1 MNRLFHSVKLIEENC
16 KGCSKCMNKCP
27 MEAVRLKNSK
37 AFVIEE
43 KCIDCGECIK
53 TCPYNA
59 HVAEKNSLEDIEKYK
74 IKVAIPSITLYSQFG
89 EYIDPDI
96 INDALLS
103 LGFDEV
109 YDVTY
114 ACDIFSEI
122 TKKEIEKIKKP
133 AISVM
138 CPSIARLI
146 STSYPSLIEN
156 TVRILTPIEI
166 AANLVREKYEKEG
179 YTYEDVGIFYLTPC
193 VGWITM
199 LRYPS
204 INRACEINGI
214 FAINDIY
221 AKMLKEIKKK
231 NGHVGEQGNMSFTG
245 LSLAIPGGLSKTM
258 NESDYIVVDGVHNV
272 IKVFDDIENGKI
284 KDVKFIEP
292 FACSGGCMGGS
303 FLVENPYNARR
314 IMGKYVNEINFT
326 YSFDELSDFYR
337 QQFVENVRNIKFS
350 NQKLADDFVSA
361 VKKMKFMNH
370 LINTLPGTDCGQ
382 CGSPSCKAFA
392 EDVVKGLAPIGDCKY
407 IKLGG
412 ETDEG

>member
-1 MNRLFHSVKLIEENC
+1 MNKLFHSVKLIEEKC

-59 HVAEKNSLEDIEKYK
+59 HVAEKNSLEDIEKFK
-74 IKVAIPSITLYSQFG
+74 INVAIPSVALYSQFG
-89 EYIDPDI
+89 EYIEPRI
-96 INDALLS
+96 INDAILS

-109 YDVTY
+109 YDATY

-146 STSYPSLIEN
+146 NTSYPGLIEN
-156 TVRILTPIEI
+156 TVKVLTPIEI
-166 AANLVREKYEKEG
+166 AASLIREKYEKAG
-179 YTYEDVGIFYLTPC
+179 YKYEDVGIFFLTPC
-193 VGWITM
+193 VAWITM

-204 INRACEINGI
+204 VNRKAEINGVI
-214 FAINDIY
+214 AINDIY
-221 AKMLKEIKKK
+221 AKLLKELK
-231 NGHVGEQGNMSFTG
+231 NKFNLKEDTNDMSFTG
-245 LSLAIPGGLSKTM
+245 LSLALPGGLSKTM
-258 NESDYIVVDGVHNV
+258 NTPDFIAVDGVQNV
-272 IKVFDDIENGKI
+272 KKVFDDIENGKI
-284 KDVKFIEP
+284 KDVDFIEP
-292 FACSGGCMGGS
+292 FACSGGCLGGT
-303 FLVENPYNARR
+303 FLVENPYNAKRVLS
-314 IMGKYVNEINFT
+314 KYINQINFT

-350 NQKLADDFVSA
+350 NQKLADNFVSA
-361 VKKMKFMNH
+361 VKKMKYMNE

-392 EDVVKGLAPIGDCKY
+392 EDVVRGIAPIGDCKY
-407 IKLGG
+407 INLGG
-412 ETDEG
+412 SSIES